1 MAENQEPVKVEEQGP
16 FIHQLQLFLVGGQ
29 QFTVNELSDSVK
41 MPQNVIAFINAWRQK
56 RDVWHSPNND
66 PKFGSVSKTFR
77 STNIA
82 SARLRPLSP
91 LNPSLHR
98 LRPLPRL
105 LRRNPPNPLSSV
117 RRRWPENECVSSV
130 GGASMKY
137 FRRRVD
143 SISRRPESRKEL
155 RLCFSLD

>member
-41 MPQNVIAFINAWRQK
+41 MPQNVIAFIMRGVRSAMSGTARTTI
-56 RDVWHSPNND
+56 RSSV
-66 PKFGSVSKTFR
+66 SVSKTFR

-117 RRRWPENECVSSV
+117 RRRWPENE
-130 GGASMKY
+130 
-137 FRRRVD
+137 
-143 SISRRPESRKEL
+143 
-155 RLCFSLD
+155 

>member
-56 RDVWHSPNND
+56 RDVWHSPNNVRSSA
-66 PKFGSVSKTFR
+66 SVSKTFR

-117 RRRWPENECVSSV
+117 RRRWPENE
-130 GGASMKY
+130 
-137 FRRRVD
+137 
-143 SISRRPESRKEL
+143 
-155 RLCFSLD
+155 